1 MALEYRSMDMKDHYE
16 VWEGAIVIREPAA
29 VPHEQVVGR
38 LYLILMQYV
47 DKQGSGI
54 VLLSNTAVHTKGDS
68 VDYVMP
74 DLTFVSQERMH
85 LVHGNGIA
93 GAPDLAVEVVSPGLQ
108 NTKRDLVDKFQ
119 LYERSGVKEYWMVDY
134 AGREIQMFGL
144 IDGQYVRIEQST
156 VLPGIELEGDS
167 LFQGIIGMV
176 NSAF

>member
-16 VWEGAIVIREPAA
+16 VWDGAIVIREPAA
-29 VPHEQVVGR
+29 VPHEQVVGK
-38 LYLILMQYV
+38 LHLILMQYV
-47 DKQGSGI
+47 NKHNAGI

-74 DLTFVSQERMH
+74 DLTFVSHERMH
-85 LVHGNGIA
+85 LVRENGIA

-134 AGREIQMFGL
+134 AGHEIQLFGL
-144 IDGQYVRIEQST
+144 FGDQYARIEQSA
-156 VLPGIELEGDS
+156 VLPGIELAADS
-167 LFQGIIGMV
+167 LFQGIIGM
-176 NSAF
+176 

>member
-1 MALEYRSMDMKDHYE
+1 MATEYRSMDMKDHYE
-16 VWEGAIVIREPAA
+16 VWDGAIVIREPAA

-38 LYLILMQYV
+38 LYLIMMQYV
-47 DKQGSGI
+47 TKHDAGI

-74 DLTFVSQERMH
+74 DLTFVSHERMH
-85 LVHGNGIA
+85 LVRENGIA

-134 AGREIQMFGL
+134 AGREIQLFGL
-144 IDGQYVRIEQST
+144 LGDRYERIEQSA
-156 VLPGIELEGDS
+156 VLPGIELAADS
-167 LFQGIIGMV
+167 LFQGIYGM
-176 NSAF
+176 